1 MQTLF
6 EVLFLLSMFVPAA
19 AVVVGAAVLFGATLL
34 NRQGHAADAD
44 QAPRHRG
51 MAIEHPVG
59 H

>member
-1 MQTLF
+1 MQTSF
-6 EVLFLLSMFVPAA
+6 EVLFLLSMIVPVA

-34 NRQGHAADAD
+34 NRQGHAGHAE
-44 QAPRHRG
+44 APYDRG